1 MRKLQYKVRNSN
13 GQEFITSDYE
23 VAASADNRILET
35 FLETVDTRTD
45 TEKEWNY
52 NHMLKIR
59 EHLKAKRG

>member
-1 MRKLQYKVRNSN
+1 MRQLKYKVRNNN

-45 TEKEWNY
+45 AEKEWNY

-59 EHLKAKRG
+59 EHLKAKKS